1 MKARGKR
8 EARRPWLP
16 KSKIHGV
23 LKGRNNIPALQ
34 AFVLFLVCL
43 TRGDVPTNSGLA
55 PVFHIPRLRRCCLRL
70 FLAILFAEDLMADS
84 SRFTIICPCCEATL
98 TIDAQTGALISHE
111 DKTKP
116 LASFDEMVKGLD
128 KQKQMRE
135 QIFAQELSS
144 MKDRDRILEEKF
156 QEAMKRAEKDKDKPY
171 RNPLDID

>member
-1 MKARGKR
+1 MA
-8 EARRPWLP
+8 
-16 KSKIHGV
+16 
-23 LKGRNNIPALQ
+23 NN
-34 AFVLFLVCL
+34 
-43 TRGDVPTNSGLA
+43 
-55 PVFHIPRLRRCCLRL
+55 
-70 FLAILFAEDLMADS
+70 
-84 SRFTIICPCCEATL
+84 SRFTIICPCCETTM
-98 TIDAQTGALISHE
+98 TIDAQTGAILAHE
-111 DKTKP
+111 EKAKP